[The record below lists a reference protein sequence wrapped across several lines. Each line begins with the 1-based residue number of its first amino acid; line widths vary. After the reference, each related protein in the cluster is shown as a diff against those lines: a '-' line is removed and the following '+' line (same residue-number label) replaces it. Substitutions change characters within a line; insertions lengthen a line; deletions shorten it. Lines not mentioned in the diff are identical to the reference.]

1 MNKKAIKIIT
11 CILAIVLLV
20 GFIGNTVLAVDAGT
34 IIKNLNDNEGTIDST
49 SDLFKLAG
57 KIMGAIRTLSVVVG
71 VIILM
76 ILGFKYMTGSLE
88 EKADY
93 KKSMIPLVVGIV
105 VIIAATQVVSM
116 IFTFFKF

>member
-11 CILAIVLLV
+11 CILAIILLV

-34 IIKNLNDNEGTIDST
+34 IIESMKGHEDEINVEDSGI
-49 SDLFKLAG
+49 LQIAG
-57 KIMGAIRTLSVVVG
+57 KVMGAIRTVAVIAG

-93 KKSMIPLVVGIV
+93 KKSMVPLVVGIIV
-105 VIIAATQVVSM
+105 VMAAAQLITM
-116 IFTFFKF
+116 IFDFF